1 MTRMHLVKV
10 YNNDIIWRGQI
21 ESAHYPKYEIWAMLT
36 HCSALAGQASEYG
49 DDRTNQSTLV
59 P

>member
-1 MTRMHLVKV
+1 MHLVKV

-21 ESAHYPKYEIWAMLT
+21 EFAHYPKYEIWAMLT